1 MTRNLHGAFL
11 VSREIYPNPVTEC
24 YGARNRRTK
33 NQVASDGKLSQNGCQ
48 IFEAVDKNR
57 PHKVNL
63 TLSKNVNLNVTVT
76 LKPLP
81 QRYFVRLFQ
90 RDGKLILKYL
100 CDPFK
105 NKKQMGS
112 PKQLFYHAV
121 LNYPEKIKI
130 SDLNRII
137 LLKLY
142 YNKKTNQTF
151 YF

>member
-1 MTRNLHGAFL
+1 MEPETAEPKIKSL
-11 VSREIYPNPVTEC
+11 VMVNYPKTVAK
-24 YGARNRRTK
+24 YLNRLIRIGRTK
-33 NQVASDGKLSQNGCQ
+33 S
-48 IFEAVDKNR
+48 I
-57 PHKVNL
+57 HI
-63 TLSKNVNLNVTVT
+63 TLSKNIYPNVTVT

-90 RDGKLILKYL
+90 RDAKLIRKYL

-130 SDLNRII
+130 SHLNRII

-142 YNKKTNQTF
+142 YNKKTHQTF

>member
-24 YGARNRRTK
+24 YGTRNAEAKIKSLVMVNYPKTVAKYLNRLIRIGRTK
-33 NQVASDGKLSQNGCQ
+33 S
-48 IFEAVDKNR
+48 I
-57 PHKVNL
+57 HI
-63 TLSKNVNLNVTVT
+63 TLSKNFNPNVTVT

-90 RDGKLILKYL
+90 RDGKLIRKYL

-121 LNYPEKIKI
+121 LNYPEKK
-130 SDLNRII
+130 
-137 LLKLY
+137 
-142 YNKKTNQTF
+142 
-151 YF
+151 